1 MQKGKENPK
10 RCNNGCLKVGLIV
23 FCVIAIIIAGYVT
36 YCRIRHNQYLKN
48 PPCASREYVQAF
60 AGGVEFPPYRMME
73 YKYMPATFL
82 PDFMDTV
89 LVRFDEM
96 PDSIFYN
103 KLDSLC
109 RIELPT
115 DSFIDENG
123 VKSQNRIWLWHY
135 FDESGVWH
143 YRCPYG
149 CSRGAHPE
157 YRQSLIDNGLPES
170 VLTGHDLIYEIEIP
184 RNSQDWIIIYGES

>member
-1 MQKGKENPK
+1 MSNNKQNSSNKGCQKAI
-10 RCNNGCLKVGLIV
+10 LAV
-23 FCVIAIIIAGYVT
+23 FCVIAIIVVGYVT
-36 YCRIRHNQYLKN
+36 YCKVRHNQYLKN

-60 AGGVEFPPYRMME
+60 AGGVEFPPYGMME

-89 LVRFDEM
+89 LLRFDEM

-109 RIELPT
+109 NIELT

-123 VKSQNRIWLWHY
+123 IKCQNSIWLWHY
-135 FDESGVWH
+135 YDESGEW
-143 YRCPYG
+143 YYWFPFG
-149 CSRGAHPE
+149 CSRGAYPE

-170 VLTGHDLIYEIEIP
+170 VLTGHDLIYAIDIP
-184 RNSQDWIIIYGES
+184 RDSQDWMIIYGES